1 MFKALGRVIA
11 SAILLVPTVL
21 MASFARF
28 APDWFFSFYTDLSR
42 QVAEFL
48 GKIVAP
54 IPFSVCE
61 VLIFLLILWGIY
73 TFINVIRR
81 RKGLLAWLAGI
92 LLAGCTALL
101 LFTALW
107 GLNHFGPGITETLG
121 IEVELSTR
129 DELAAATNYYL
140 DQANALASQMPRD
153 EDGVTK
159 TPAFSELGKQ
169 AVTCYTALSAQYD
182 YFRTPVAPPKRV
194 IAWYPMS
201 KTGLTGIYLC
211 FTGESCVN
219 PDTFSASLPFTM
231 CHELAHSQA
240 VASEDGANF
249 TAFLACTASD
259 SALFRYSA
267 YFSAYIYCYN
277 ALNKVDRTAAADVW
291 NRMNDGVK
299 ADILANNERHAKYD
313 GATREAV
320 EQLNDTYLKAFSEEL
335 GVESYG
341 AVADAL
347 VAWYKLQKAALTEA

>member
-11 SAILLVPTVL
+11 SAILLVLTAL
-21 MASFARF
+21 LASFARF
-28 APDWFFSFYTDLSR
+28 APDWFFSFYADLSR
-42 QVAEFL
+42 RAAAFL
-48 GKIVAP
+48 GKIVGP

-73 TFINVIRR
+73 TFINIFRR

-92 LLAGCTALL
+92 LLAGCIALL

-107 GLNHFGPGITETLG
+107 GLNHFGPDITETLG
-121 IEVELSTR
+121 IEVEHSTR
-129 DELAAATNYYL
+129 DELAEATNYYL

-153 EDGVTK
+153 ADGVTT
-159 TPAFSELGKQ
+159 TPAFAELGKQ
-169 AVTCYTALSAQYD
+169 TVAAYTALSARYD
-182 YFRTPVAPPKRV
+182 YFQTPAAPPKRV

-201 KTGLTGIYLC
+201 KAGLTGIYLC

-219 PDTFSASLPFTM
+219 PDTFPAMLPFTM

-249 TAFLACTASD
+249 TAFLA
-259 SALFRYSA
+259 
-267 YFSAYIYCYN
+267 YFAAYIYCYN
-277 ALNKVDRTAAADVW
+277 ALNKVDQTAAADVW

-299 ADILANNERHAKYD
+299 ADILANNARYAKYE
-313 GATREAV
+313 GAVRETAQ
-320 EQLNDTYLKAFSEEL
+320 QLNDTYLKAFSEEL

-341 AVADAL
+341 AVADDL
-347 VAWYKLQKAALTEA
+347 VAWYKLQVAQPAAEG

>member
-11 SAILLVPTVL
+11 SAILLVLTVL

-129 DELAAATNYYL
+129 DEL
-140 DQANALASQMPRD
+140 
-153 EDGVTK
+153 
-159 TPAFSELGKQ
+159 
-169 AVTCYTALSAQYD
+169 
-182 YFRTPVAPPKRV
+182 
-194 IAWYPMS
+194 
-201 KTGLTGIYLC
+201 
-211 FTGESCVN
+211 
-219 PDTFSASLPFTM
+219 
-231 CHELAHSQA
+231 
-240 VASEDGANF
+240 
-249 TAFLACTASD
+249 
-259 SALFRYSA
+259 
-267 YFSAYIYCYN
+267 
-277 ALNKVDRTAAADVW
+277 TAARCV
-291 NRMNDGVK
+291 
-299 ADILANNERHAKYD
+299 
-313 GATREAV
+313 
-320 EQLNDTYLKAFSEEL
+320 
-335 GVESYG
+335 
-341 AVADAL
+341 
-347 VAWYKLQKAALTEA
+347 